1 MSTPLPTRV
10 RHQVLGFT
18 LVLAAISYLDRV
30 CISMAAPAMKQDL
43 GLTDW
48 QMSKVFSAFT
58 LTYALFEIPSGWLAD
73 RFGPRLMLTRIVVG
87 WSLLTAATG
96 WSTGFLSLIL
106 IRLLFGAAEAG
117 TFPGISRVYSHWL
130 PKPFHATAFGLAIMT
145 GALAGGLSQPLV
157 AKLLRITDWRMV
169 FSLFASFGLVWAIAW
184 LYWFRDWPQKHPGV
198 NEAEL
203 QLIGNDPTPH
213 AEHFPGKIILK
224 NPNLPWLCL
233 MYFGVIYGWYFYL
246 TWFPTYLMRAH
257 QLNLQGAGL
266 LASLPLFGIAFG
278 VALGG
283 WTSDRWIQKFG
294 EDQGRR
300 LPGLLGL
307 PLAALS
313 ILIATRCHQGSYAA
327 TWIGIAAALGAF
339 GVASAWSVS
348 VMIGGKHAG
357 VLSGTMNTFGNLG
370 GATSPL
376 VFGYLVQQG
385 YSWNLPL
392 YTVALGYL
400 LSAFAWSRM
409 RLGLS
414 LQ

>member
-1 MSTPLPTRV
+1 MSTSQPTCV
-10 RHQVLGFT
+10 RYQVLGFT

-30 CISMAAPAMKQDL
+30 CISMAAPVMKQDL

-87 WSLLTAATG
+87 WSILTAATG

-157 AKLLRITDWRMV
+157 AKLLSLTHWKMV
-169 FSLFASFGLVWAIAW
+169 FSIFASFGLLWSVAW
-184 LYWFRDWPQKHPGV
+184 LFWFRDWPQKHPSV
-198 NEAEL
+198 NDAEL
-203 QLIGNDPTPH
+203 QLIDNDPTPH
-213 AEHFPGKIILK
+213 TGHFPGKAILK
-224 NPNLPWLCL
+224 NPNLPWLCV

-283 WTSDRWIQKFG
+283 WTSDRWIKKFG
-294 EDQGRR
+294 EDRGRR

-313 ILIATRCHQGSYAA
+313 ILIATRCHQGPYAA

-376 VFGYLVQQG
+376 VFGYLIQQG

-392 YTVALGYL
+392 YTVAFGYL

-409 RLGLS
+409 RLDPS